1 MDIIKLY
8 TDFNVPYL
16 TEGHAHC
23 MDGWVSTPCPLCSGN
38 PGYHLGYNLQ
48 NDYFVC
54 WRCGWHPVD
63 KVLEALIHVS
73 RSEANNLIVR
83 YRGRTKSRKKRILKA
98 QTASRSSLKYP
109 SLIGE
114 LRTGHL
120 NYLKKRGFNT
130 KQIEADYGIQ
140 GTGPISLL
148 GKMSLPW
155 RLIIPIIFNGKAV
168 SWQSRAIRDY
178 ALNNP
183 KQKLKYITCPKEYEV
198 MHHKHILYGYDQA
211 KAFDYCIVCEGVFDV
226 WRLGAPAVCTFGTKY
241 KMQQLKLLKGFKTVF
256 IAYDPDPAGRI
267 NAKKMQAQLRWAGV
281 KAFIMD
287 MECDPGEMTNKE
299 AKRFINQIKEMM

>member
-1 MDIIKLY
+1 MDVIKLY
-8 TDFNVPYL
+8 NDFNIPYL

-48 NDYFVC
+48 GDYFVC

-73 RSEANNLIVR
+73 RSEAKDLIVR
-83 YRGRTKSRKKRILKA
+83 YMGRTKSRKKRVLKA
-98 QTASRSSLKYP
+98 QTASRSKLKYP
-109 SLIGE
+109 SLIGK
-114 LRTGHL
+114 LRAGHL
-120 NYLKKRGFNT
+120 NYLRKRGFVANIIVGHY
-130 KQIEADYGIQ
+130 QLQA
-140 GTGPISLL
+140 TGPISLL

-155 RLIIPIIFNGKAV
+155 RLIVPIIFNEKAI

-226 WRLGAPAVCTFGTKY
+226 WRLGAPAIATFGTKY

-256 IAYDPDPAGRI
+256 IAYDPDPAGMI

-287 MECDPGEMTNKE
+287 MCCDPGGMTNEE
-299 AKRFINQIKEMM
+299 ANQFLNRIKEML